1 MTYLDHINSFNQWC
15 ESNYL
20 PTTAQLMYFKLL
32 SIFNKAGW
40 CEWVQVDNLRLMALT
55 DVKREQRIIEQR
67 NKLLEAGLIEYQKG
81 KKGYPNKYKL
91 TGKYVVHS
99 VVQNVVKN
107 VVHSVV
113 NTAVK
118 TADIKDK
125 DIDKDKIRIEEIN
138 NIFAEN
144 NIFITPA
151 MFDDFNFICNTYE
164 FDWIKEAVKLA
175 CKRNNRNFKYVE
187 GILRSWKNKGYVNL
201 EEIKS
206 ERKESAEDR
215 IKRILGG
222 EDEQNRDDGSST
234 LHTSLL

>member
-113 NTAVK
+113 QTAVK
-118 TADIKDK
+118 TVDIKDK

-164 FDWIKEAVKLA
+164 LDWIKEAVKLA

-206 ERKESAEDR
+206 ERKESAENR

>member
-113 NTAVK
+113 QTAVK
-118 TADIKDK
+118 TVDIKDK
-125 DIDKDKIRIEEIN
+125 DIDKIRIEEIN

-164 FDWIKEAVKLA
+164 LDWIKEAVKLA

-222 EDEQNRDDGSST
+222 EDEQNRDDESST

>member
-40 CEWVQVDNLRLMALT
+40 REWVQVDNLRLMALT

-113 NTAVK
+113 Q

-164 FDWIKEAVKLA
+164 LDWIKEAVKLA

-206 ERKESAEDR
+206 ERKESAENR

>member
-55 DVKREQRIIEQR
+55 DVKREQKIIEQR